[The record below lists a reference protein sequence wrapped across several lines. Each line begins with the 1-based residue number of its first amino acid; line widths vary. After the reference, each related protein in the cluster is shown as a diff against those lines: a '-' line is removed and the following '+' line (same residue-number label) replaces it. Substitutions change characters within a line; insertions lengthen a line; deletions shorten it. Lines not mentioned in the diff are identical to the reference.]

1 MKRKFKI
8 KIGDNEYIAEVEELT
23 DETVGGEDK
32 KKSLPGAVEDGGR
45 EPDKKTDGEQ

>member
-32 KKSLPGAVEDGGR
+32 KKSSPVAVEDGGG